1 MSIHS
6 EFTVHNLAARNDN
19 RNIKGTNIKGT
30 NMKCMAD
37 MTQLKRK
44 EKHQSPVV
52 FVADI

>member
-30 NMKCMAD
+30 NMKYMAD